1 MDITLLP
8 CVLHNMLCRSEI
20 ELCRVLPDTVIIE
33 KKRFEM
39 FQPTRR
45 QSIKPQYSPTE
56 SDNFFQYIY
65 FKARIWL

>member
-45 QSIKPQYSPTE
+45 QSIKPQYSPLVRQAE
-56 SDNFFQYIY
+56 YKYLSI
-65 FKARIWL
+65 K